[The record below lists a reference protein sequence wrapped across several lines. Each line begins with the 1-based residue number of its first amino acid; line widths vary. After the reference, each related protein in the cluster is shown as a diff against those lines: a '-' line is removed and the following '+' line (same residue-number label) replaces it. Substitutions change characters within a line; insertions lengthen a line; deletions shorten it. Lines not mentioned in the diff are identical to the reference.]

1 MAAIN
6 LNEENHDL
14 TFYADSGSTFHMA
27 NNTGKMSHIVSYKGN
42 DSINIANRERLKITH
57 IGKAKIT
64 TDNRALR
71 LKNILAVPEIKKNL
85 LSIGQLTY
93 DNPCSIEFSSY
104 DFVIKDRQGRILAK
118 GCEKKKGLCELGKAE
133 QQVLASF
140 KTNKGSFF
148 ILHQ

>member
-1 MAAIN
+1 
-6 LNEENHDL
+6 
-14 TFYADSGSTFHMA
+14 MA

-133 QQVLASF
+133 QQALASF